1 MIRLP
6 DPKQSVIARREEI
19 VAALREIVRSDPRR
33 GHISEGVISEP
44 LRLKPYE
51 TDGLSA
57 YRQVPLAVV
66 LPETTE
72 QVSSVTSTHGFARWR
87 TRCAPRASTSSRSW

>member
-1 MIRLP
+1 MLP
-6 DPKQSVIARREEI
+6 AEAVIADE
-19 VAALREIVRSDPRR
+19 
-33 GHISEGVISEP
+33 

-57 YRQVPLAVV
+57 YRQLPLAVV

-72 QVSSVTSTHGFARWR
+72 QVAAVMRYCHAERRSRGAARRWHVAVR
-87 TRCAPRASTSSRSW
+87 WCAADGRMPW